1 MFKIKNWDKFQH
13 YKHKNKMSWYKMYGG
28 DILNDVTY
36 MELSETERLFLRE
49 AWDLA
54 SQFNGVLPDM
64 KSCAF
69 RLRQDEEKLKKI
81 YDSLNA
87 KNWFY
92 EVTEQ
97 DLKKESML
105 SVLKSEVVKGT
116 AEHFEKWWESL
127 PEKRKV
133 NKKGCLEKWKS
144 KKLDDISKKI
154 ISWTATMKKTRE
166 WLEGFNPSPE
176 VIINQE
182 RWNDNPKSPTQIRGA
197 L

>member
-1 MFKIKNWDKFQH
+1 MLRIKNWDKFQH
-13 YKHKNKMSWYKMYGG
+13 YKHKNKMTWYKMYGG

-54 SQFNGVLPDM
+54 SQFSGILPDL

-69 RLRQDEEKLKKI
+69 RLRQEPEKIKKI
-81 YDSLNA
+81 YASLKE

-92 EVTEQ
+92 EITQEEL
-97 DLKKESML
+97 DKEIESTKKIIG
-105 SVLKSEVVKGT
+105 KS
-116 AEHFEKWWESL
+116 EHFESWWKSL
-127 PEKRKV
+127 PDNRRV

-144 KKLDDISKKI
+144 KKLDDIHKKI
-154 ISWTATMKKTRE
+154 MAWTNAMKKTKS
-166 WLEGFNPSPE
+166 WIEGFNPSPE

-182 RWNDNPKSPTQIRGA
+182 RWNDSKNLPNEIRGA
-197 L
+197 I